1 MFVWQLRCCDWFAA
15 RFGSTRFRDLLGWTG
30 IIRTCSSSF
39 SSGPPD
45 SGSREVH
52 VSFGHLLQ
60 KQNSNPVH
68 ADKSKLH
75 HIIVIVP
82 EEGVVGFD
90 LPPSETGAF
99 DGEGEFGWLVVTLGP
114 ASESTGELA
123 LSLFDKLKLGEML
136 GELLGAML
144 GEMLKDG
151 EIGVRDGDNVNSLIT
166 PARDAVNGCNAP
178 TPNLPS
184 L

>member
-1 MFVWQLRCCDWFAA
+1 MY
-15 RFGSTRFRDLLGWTG
+15 
-30 IIRTCSSSF
+30 
-39 SSGPPD
+39 
-45 SGSREVH
+45 
-52 VSFGHLLQ
+52 
-60 KQNSNPVH
+60 

-99 DGEGEFGWLVVTLGP
+99 DGEFGWLVVTLGP
-114 ASESTGELA
+114 DSEITGELA

-136 GELLGAML
+136 GAML
-144 GEMLKDG
+144 GEMRKDG